1 MTCEGEIIIKTK
13 KSGGWRERLCGWKV
27 ASRSRGE
34 IYHKPGR
41 RFLERRRRRM
51 RGKVPK
57 GGDEERRR
65 RRRQEGVSQGLVIV
79 GKGEGGERKSGSV
92 RGRWFVRMCL

>member
-1 MTCEGEIIIKTK
+1 
-13 KSGGWRERLCGWKV
+13 
-27 ASRSRGE
+27 
-34 IYHKPGR
+34 
-41 RFLERRRRRM
+41 M

-92 RGRWFVRMCL
+92 RGRWLVRMCL